1 MRKLLIILVILQAG
15 FLQSFAQDT
24 IEIKLAPQ
32 SIKVGEKSTMTWT
45 AKLPTEASIILTP
58 ELPDSFPSG
67 IEVLDRTDVDS
78 LKKEGYVLF
87 KQKLDISAY
96 DSGRFA
102 IPILQ
107 FAYLDANADTQLVL
121 SDSAFLNCSTVAI
134 DTTQAIK
141 DVKDIYEVD
150 YKKPFPWWIV
160 FLALGLIALGL
171 LIYFLIKRRKKR
183 VILDPVEEIQL
194 IDPVDEALAKLNK
207 IKEERSWTKVNAK
220 IFFTQITDIIRRYL
234 ERQFQIEAEEM
245 VSSEIMDALRKQ
257 SFSSE
262 SENILLPVL
271 RTSDF
276 VKFAKYK
283 PSPGEFEDSLSK
295 AINFVLETRPRYK
308 EEGGEHASD

>member
-24 IEIKLAPQ
+24 IEIKLNPKA
-32 SIKVGEKSTMTWT
+32 IKVGEISTMSWT
-45 AKLPTEASIILTP
+45 AKLPAQSNIISIP

-67 IEVLDRTDVDS
+67 IEVLDRTEIDS
-78 LKKEGYVLF
+78 SRKNGYILF

-107 FAYLDANADTQLVL
+107 FTYLDANADTQLLL
-121 SDSAFLNCSTVAI
+121 SDTVFLNCATVAV

-141 DVKDIYEVD
+141 DVKDIYEVE

-160 FLALGLIALGL
+160 FLILGIIALGL
-171 LIYFLIKRRKKR
+171 LIYFIIRRRKRR
-183 VILDPVEEIQL
+183 VTVEEVEEIQL
-194 IDPVDEALAKLNK
+194 MSAYDEAMTKLNK

-220 IFFTQITDIIRRYL
+220 IFYTDLTDIIRRYL

-257 SFSSE
+257 SFNDE
-262 SENILLPVL
+262 SKNLLSPVL
-271 RTSDF
+271 RTSDY

-283 PSPGEFEDSLSK
+283 PMPGDFEDSLSK
-295 AINFVLETRPRYK
+295 AINFVLETRPRYS
-308 EEGGEHASD
+308 EEGGDHA